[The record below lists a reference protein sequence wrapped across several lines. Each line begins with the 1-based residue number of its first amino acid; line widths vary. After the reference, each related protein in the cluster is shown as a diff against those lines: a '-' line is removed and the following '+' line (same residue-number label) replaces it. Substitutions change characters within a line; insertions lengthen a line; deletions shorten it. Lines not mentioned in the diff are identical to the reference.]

1 MTTRVTGNSAP
12 RDTRNEDA
20 KREILKRIRD
30 AQQLSNTPEQVE
42 VVRNY
47 NTSSDLSTD
56 ELREILIDRLVD
68 YKADVVETT
77 EATLAEDIAK
87 VLADRKCNEV
97 VYAPGLDAS
106 LFDGFAG
113 TARPDSNDTDPRV
126 LSDVDAVITDSQVTS
141 AQTGSIVLES
151 GDVCGRRALS
161 LVPDR
166 HICIVRP
173 ETVVFGVP
181 EMISRINP
189 ERPATMISGPSA
201 TSDIELVRVEG
212 VHGPRDLIVMVVK

>member
-1 MTTRVTGNSAP
+1 MTTRVSGNSA

-20 KREILKRIRD
+20 KREILKRIHD
-30 AQQLSNTPEQVE
+30 AQQLSNTPEHVE

-47 NTSSDLSTD
+47 HTSSDIKGD
-56 ELREILIDRLVD
+56 KLREILIDRLVD

-77 EATLAEDIAK
+77 EETLGEDILK
-87 VLADRKCNEV
+87 VLADRKCNEI

-113 TARPDSNDTDPRV
+113 TARPDSNDSDPRE
-126 LSDVDAVITDSQVTS
+126 LGNVDAVITDSHVTS
-141 AQTGSIVLES
+141 AQTGTIVLES

-173 ETVVFGVP
+173 DTVVYGVP

>member
-1 MTTRVTGNSAP
+1 MTTRVSGNSA

-20 KREILKRIRD
+20 KREILKRIHD
-30 AQQLSNTPEQVE
+30 AQQLSNTPEHVE

-47 NTSSDLSTD
+47 HTSSDIKGD

-77 EATLAEDIAK
+77 EESLGEDILK
-87 VLADRKCNEV
+87 VLADRKCNEI

-113 TARPDSNDTDPRV
+113 TARPDSNDSDPRE
-126 LSDVDAVITDSQVTS
+126 LGNVDAVITDSHVTS
-141 AQTGSIVLES
+141 AQTGTIVLES

-173 ETVVFGVP
+173 DTVVYGVP

>member
-1 MTTRVTGNSAP
+1 MTTRVSGNSA

-30 AQQLSNTPEQVE
+30 AQQLSNTPETVE
-42 VVRNY
+42 VVRTY
-47 NTSSDLSTD
+47 NTSSDIQGD

-77 EATLAEDIAK
+77 EATLAEDILK
-87 VLADRKCNEV
+87 VLEDRKCKDI

-106 LFDGFAG
+106 LLDGFAG
-113 TARPDSNDTDPRV
+113 TARPDSTDSDPRE
-126 LSDVDAVITDSQVTS
+126 LSDVDAVITDSHVTS

-173 ETVVFGVP
+173 DTVVYGVP

>member
-1 MTTRVTGNSAP
+1 M
-12 RDTRNEDA
+12 
-20 KREILKRIRD
+20 
-30 AQQLSNTPEQVE
+30 
-42 VVRNY
+42 
-47 NTSSDLSTD
+47 
-56 ELREILIDRLVD
+56 
-68 YKADVVETT
+68 
-77 EATLAEDIAK
+77 
-87 VLADRKCNEV
+87 
-97 VYAPGLDAS
+97 
-106 LFDGFAG
+106 
-113 TARPDSNDTDPRV
+113 
-126 LSDVDAVITDSQVTS
+126 ITDSQVTS

>member
-47 NTSSDLSTD
+47 NTSSDLGTD

-77 EATLAEDIAK
+77 EATLAEDIVK

-113 TARPDSNDTDPRV
+113 TARPDSNDTDPRE

-181 EMISRINP
+181 EMLS
-189 ERPATMISGPSA
+189 
-201 TSDIELVRVEG
+201 
-212 VHGPRDLIVMVVK
+212 LIHI